1 MKKGVKPVL
10 LRGVVGLCPR
20 EYSFVEVVKFS
31 EAEFLP
37 CVEGLSAATAALTVE
52 EVFL

>member
-20 EYSFVEVVKFS
+20 EHSFVEVVKFS

-37 CVEGLSAATAALTVE
+37 CVEGLSAATAALAVE
-52 EVFL
+52 EVFF